1 MVPLCLVK
9 EMPGVNKLLMIWA
22 PEWRILSNI
31 LWIEIRC
38 GSRKLLV
45 GGGIMVP
52 LCLVKEMPGVNQL
65 LMIWERLL
73 RNFYGDTMVVVEE
86 GLYQFLLM
94 VT

>member
-1 MVPLCLVK
+1 MRSLRGNLDRDFCVFLFRCS
-9 EMPGVNKLLMIWA
+9 
-22 PEWRILSNI
+22 PEWIILSNI
-31 LWIEIRC
+31 LWIEMGC